1 MTIARAVHN
10 ILRYATPLPTRLRRA
25 DTMYMSSTARSSAV
39 LPAPAGAVWTV
50 ADLDQ
55 FPRDGRRY
63 EVLHGELLV
72 TPMPSVAHQWGA
84 TQLVRRFA
92 DWCDAHTGWAYFTP
106 GGVFISATTWLEPD
120 LAVYPVPIS
129 PELTWRNM
137 PPPVLVVEVLSRST
151 RRRDR
156 YRKRPAYLAHGVSEV
171 WLLDQADRTVER
183 WTSAS
188 EFPELHRDGITWTP
202 VESAPPLV
210 LSREMLF
217 GMREA

>member
-1 MTIARAVHN
+1 
-10 ILRYATPLPTRLRRA
+10 
-25 DTMYMSSTARSSAV
+25 MYMSSTARSSAV

-84 TQLVRRFA
+84 TNLSAQFVV
-92 DWCDAHTGWAYFTP
+92 WCAEYTRWTTLAP
-106 GGVFISATTWLEPD
+106 GGVYISETSWLEPD
-120 LAVYPVPIS
+120 IAVYPVAMS
-129 PELTWRNM
+129 SSLSWRNM
-137 PPPVLVVEVLSRST
+137 PPPALVVGVLSPST

-188 EFPELHRDGITWTP
+188 EFPERHRNGITWTP
-202 VESAPPLV
+202 VESAPALV